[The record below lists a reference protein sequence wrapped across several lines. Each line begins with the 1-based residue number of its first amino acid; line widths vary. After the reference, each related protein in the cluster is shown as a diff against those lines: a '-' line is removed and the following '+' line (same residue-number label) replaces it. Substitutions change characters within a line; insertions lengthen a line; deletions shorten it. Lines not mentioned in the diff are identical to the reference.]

1 MKRIFS
7 LILALMLCVCLLSV
21 MVSAA
26 SASASLTGPGTV
38 RAGDTITVTFNL
50 NGTGLEGVT
59 GTLSYDT
66 SLVTLSST
74 SQKIASPWV
83 VEFNGNNFVV
93 YDNDMNKPVN
103 SSTAIFTATFKVS
116 SSASTGTKLKI
127 ACTGVTASDGSK
139 DTVIGEV
146 SYSTQIARPLS
157 TDNKLKSLSVS
168 NATISPSF
176 NANTTSYTASVPYS
190 VSKLDITAKAN
201 DANAKVSINNPTL
214 TPDATTKVSVTVT
227 AENGNKKTYTIS
239 VYRAKDPNYVAN
251 DDNNLKELTVE
262 NFFLSPLF
270 TPDNTSYVIWL
281 PYETEMVN
289 VTGKANDSK
298 ASVRVEGGESLL
310 PGEDNEIKVI
320 CTAENGTEKI
330 YTVIAKRAA
339 AHDAEPTEPTEPETT
354 APETTEPETTE
365 PTQTQPAP
373 TQPDK
378 TDSGLQMDTGK
389 LVILGVLIL
398 FAGLALGFIIGRI
411 FRP

>member
-1 MKRIFS
+1 MKRLFS
-7 LILALMLCVCLLSV
+7 LTLALVLCVCLLSV
-21 MVSAA
+21 TVSAA
-26 SASASLTGPGTV
+26 GASASLTGPGTV

-50 NGTGLEGVT
+50 NGTGLEGVS

-74 SQKIASPWV
+74 AQKIASPWV
-83 VEFNGNNFVV
+83 VEFNGNSFVV
-93 YDNDMNKPVN
+93 YDNNMNTPVN

-116 SSASTGTKLKI
+116 SSASTGTTLKI
-127 ACTGVTASDGSK
+127 ACTGVTASDGNA

-146 SYSTQIARPLS
+146 SYTKQIARPLS
-157 TDNKLKSLSVS
+157 TDNKLKSLTVS

-176 NANTTSYTASVPYS
+176 SANTISYTASVPYS

-201 DANAKVSINNPTL
+201 DSNAKVSISNPTL
-214 TPDATTKVSVTVT
+214 TADATTKVSVTVT
-227 AENGNKKTYTIS
+227 AENGSKKTYTIS

-251 DDNNLKELTVE
+251 DDNNLKDLTVE
-262 NFFLSPLF
+262 NFYLSPLF

-281 PYETEMVN
+281 PYETEAVN
-289 VTGKANDSK
+289 VTGTANDSK
-298 ASVRVEGGESLL
+298 ASVRTEGGEDLIA
-310 PGEDNEIKVI
+310 GADNTIKVI
-320 CTAENGTEKI
+320 CTAEDGTEKI

-354 APETTEPETTE
+354 APETTESETTE
-365 PTQTQPAP
+365 PTQTQPTP
-373 TQPDK
+373 TQPE
-378 TDSGLQMDTGK
+378 TTEGISLTTGK

-398 FAGLALGFIIGRI
+398 LAGIALGFIIGRI